1 MSTETLRRTRRH
13 TLILAASALSLLTFN
28 PVRAQQFARER
39 GFDQNGSSPVSGW
52 LNSSNTGATSNQ
64 WTLGIRG
71 NNTDAGVVIQ
81 EVAPGSAAQK
91 ARLKVGDVIVSIS
104 GYQVGFVGNQ
114 VFDVAEEI
122 NRRASTDGRVS
133 MLVQDSRSSRLAAL
147 RVQLAARHEFISGR
161 LAYSG
166 AARLPSDAVVT
177 IKVDNLTRPHYR
189 VSIPNNTFPASEIVN
204 GTFELP
210 YDPSYIEPQ
219 DVYELRA
226 FVSSG
231 GRTVLASDRPQ
242 RVITNGNPRQVQ
254 MELVS
259 LERFA
264 SAGSET
270 PISAGYS
277 NYNQVDDRI
286 NALYRRYLG
295 RAPAL
300 AELVAWRRLPA
311 DRLNTGQL
319 DIMASQEFYD
329 LTGNNSQDW
338 IDRVFSEIVGKR
350 PTAQELSQWM
360 LHFDQLRRSRMEL
373 LNHLY
378 KAAQAQR
385 R

>member
-1 MSTETLRRTRRH
+1 MTRRH
-13 TLILAASALSLLTFN
+13 ALVMVLCGLLLTQNPASA
-28 PVRAQQFARER
+28 QQYARER

-52 LNSSNTGATSNQ
+52 LNSANTAATANQ

-81 EVAPGSAAQK
+81 EVASGSAAQR

-104 GYQVGFVGNQ
+104 GYQVGFVGSQ

-122 NRRASTDGRVS
+122 DRRASTDGRVS

-147 RVQLAARHEFISGR
+147 RVQLEARHEYISGR
-161 LAYSG
+161 LAYNG

-189 VSIPNNTFPASEIVN
+189 VSIPNNTFAASEIVN

-210 YDPSYIEPQ
+210 YDPSYIEQ
-219 DVYELRA
+219 DDVYELRA

-242 RVITNGNPRQVQ
+242 RVITNGNPRQIQ

-264 SAGSET
+264 SANTNT
-270 PISAGYS
+270 PTSAGYS

-286 NALYRRYLG
+286 NSLYRQYLG
-295 RAPAL
+295 RTPAL
-300 AELVAWRRLPA
+300 AELIAWRRLPA

-319 DIMASQEFYD
+319 DIMASQEFFD

-350 PTAQELSQWM
+350 PTAQELSQWL
-360 LHFDQLRRSRMEL
+360 LHYDNLRRSRMDL

-378 KAAQAQR
+378 EAAQQQR